1 VSIDWILSFA
11 LLGIVALVSVYALIY
26 LPVQTH
32 RDFRRMLSAFARNVE
47 IREVHTSGSAHL
59 RAYYAVKIAQRL
71 RLPPSTIRDIEAA
84 ALLMEIGKV
93 GIPYAILNKQA
104 ALTVE
109 EAEVLKLHTMIGQR
123 ILEQVEWT
131 RRLAPFIRH
140 HHENWD
146 GSGYPDGLQGEEI
159 PLASR
164 ILHVVDDFVVTMRG
178 KPLDNV
184 ALRWQAVQQME
195 HHVGRKYDPR
205 VFEAFR
211 PIVRKEVFDRINH
224 CHLSDA

>member
-1 VSIDWILSFA
+1 MSIDWILCFA
-11 LLGIVALVSVYALIY
+11 LLGSVAFLSVYALIY
-26 LPVQTH
+26 LPVQTR
-32 RDFRRMLSAFARNVE
+32 RDFRRMLSAFARTVE
-47 IREVHTSGSAHL
+47 IRELHTSGCAHW
-59 RAYYAVKIAQRL
+59 RAHYAVQIAQRL
-71 RLPPSTIRDIEAA
+71 RLPTPTIQSIEAA
-84 ALLMEIGKV
+84 ALLLEIGKV

-109 EAEVLKLHTMIGQR
+109 EAEVLKLHTVIGQR

-146 GSGYPDGLQGEEI
+146 GSGYPDGLQREEI

-164 ILHVVDDFVVTMRG
+164 ILHVVDDFTATMRG
-178 KPLDNV
+178 KQLDNV
-184 ALRWQAVQQME
+184 ALHWQAVQQME
-195 HHVGRKYDPR
+195 HYVGRKYDPR
-205 VFEAFR
+205 VFEVFR
-211 PIVRKEVFDRINH
+211 TIVRKEVFERINS

>member
-1 VSIDWILSFA
+1 MSIDWILSFA

-32 RDFRRMLSAFARNVE
+32 RDFRRMLSALRSCCGDTRGSYQRQCSFAGILRGKDCAAAPSTAF
-47 IREVHTSGSAHL
+47 HDSGHRGCRSVNGDRKSGHSLCHL
-59 RAYYAVKIAQRL
+59 EQAGSPDRRRGRGFETAYYDRAE
-71 RLPPSTIRDIEAA
+71 DIGAGGVDTA
-84 ALLMEIGKV
+84 
-93 GIPYAILNKQA
+93 
-104 ALTVE
+104 
-109 EAEVLKLHTMIGQR
+109 
-123 ILEQVEWT
+123 
-131 RRLAPFIRH
+131 LAPFIRH

-184 ALRWQAVQQME
+184 AARWQAVQQME

>member
-1 VSIDWILSFA
+1 
-11 LLGIVALVSVYALIY
+11 
-26 LPVQTH
+26 
-32 RDFRRMLSAFARNVE
+32 
-47 IREVHTSGSAHL
+47 
-59 RAYYAVKIAQRL
+59 
-71 RLPPSTIRDIEAA
+71 
-84 ALLMEIGKV
+84 MEIGKV

-109 EAEVLKLHTMIGQR
+109 EAEVLKLHTVIGQR

-205 VFEAFR
+205 VFEALR